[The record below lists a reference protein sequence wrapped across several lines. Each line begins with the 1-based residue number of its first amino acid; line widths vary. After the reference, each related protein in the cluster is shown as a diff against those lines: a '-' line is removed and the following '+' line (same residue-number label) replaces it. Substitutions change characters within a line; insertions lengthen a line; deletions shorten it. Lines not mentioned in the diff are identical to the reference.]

1 MSDEFDAKLSSLR
14 RKYDKA
20 FEDASFSDISSTIG
34 DLSGTVASL
43 PADVEAIR
51 SRGYA
56 FRSYLE
62 QKAEVLSNN
71 WDDTRRQVQ
80 RAIDDERD
88 RLRNDVRDVEKYL
101 TRAERLGAKGGGD
114 TLDDAESELNQLESR
129 ARSAKSR
136 INSMFSTM
144 QNDIEST
151 KSQISKINW
160 YMDQKDE
167 ASFEFLAGESVFL
180 VAKAEWVVTG
190 KGKQDPDGMLFL
202 TDQRMIFEQKEKVG
216 KRLGMFGGKEVQE
229 VEWAIPLHQFE
240 DVEAENKGLFGGKD
254 MLNFT
259 LSSGAPHP
267 KITVEVKGGV
277 DCKFWAKQVQRMK
290 TGEASD
296 ERAIEPDP
304 ELIETLRNAP
314 TNCHVCGATLPQ
326 IMAGQMQIDCQYC
339 GSVIRL

>member
-1 MSDEFDAKLSSLR
+1 MSDEFDSKLSSLR
-14 RKYDKA
+14 RQYDKA
-20 FEDASFSDISSTIG
+20 FDDAAFSDVSSEIG
-34 DLSGTVASL
+34 DLTAVVASL
-43 PADVEAIR
+43 PADVSAIR

-56 FRSYLE
+56 FQSYLE

-71 WDDTRRQVQ
+71 WDDIRREVQ
-80 RAIDDERD
+80 RAIDDEREKI
-88 RLRNDVRDVEKYL
+88 RGDVRDVEKHL
-101 TRAERLGAKGGGD
+101 VRAERLGAKGMSA
-114 TLDDAESELNQLESR
+114 LEDAERELNELENR
-129 ARSAKSR
+129 TRSASSR
-136 INSMFSTM
+136 ISGLFGTMST
-144 QNDIEST
+144 DIHST

-180 VAKAEWVVTG
+180 VAKAEWVATG
-190 KGKQDPDGMLFL
+190 KGKNDPDGMLFL

-229 VEWAIPLHQFE
+229 VEWEIPLHQVKGV
-240 DVEAENKGLFGGKD
+240 DPENKGMFGGKD

-259 LSSGAPHP
+259 LASGAPHP

-277 DCKFWAKQVQRMK
+277 DCKFWAKQIQRMM
-290 TGEASD
+290 TGDTKD
-296 ERAIEPDP
+296 ERAIQPDP

-314 TNCHVCGATLPQ
+314 TACHVCGATLPK